1 MFSPDDRPSDEQLKA
16 MLKKADL
23 EKNGYKK
30 ELTRKL
36 VRDSGSDKS
45 DYQKAYLYYK
55 MVNCS
60 RLQEITQELVALM
73 PGRHRVLPWKI
84 FSLASYSISFQKIQ
98 KRKKVALSWLS
109 SRSQYK
115 AVRLSSWIRYDTT
128 TLFKQ
133 DKRFSWRFKLYNSSG
148 RLLKIRHKILPKT
161 WFKKKTQQFHYNH
174 SETTISPKII
184 ERRTKREREQEQG
197 SKRLEIVVFCLF
209 IGETYGTP
217 RSFLRAVWFLKS
229 SQIYKYKN
237 II

>member
-1 MFSPDDRPSDEQLKA
+1 MNKVSSSRWLLYQNGHNHNFACFSFFADANQKEILTLQVFSPDDRPSDEQLKA

-98 KRKKVALSWLS
+98 KRKKVALGWLS

-115 AVRLSSWIRYDTT
+115 AVRLSSWIRYDRPCLSKINVSADVLSFTT
-128 TLFKQ
+128 
-133 DKRFSWRFKLYNSSG
+133 R
-148 RLLKIRHKILPKT
+148 
-161 WFKKKTQQFHYNH
+161 
-174 SETTISPKII
+174 
-184 ERRTKREREQEQG
+184 
-197 SKRLEIVVFCLF
+197 VVV
-209 IGETYGTP
+209 Y
-217 RSFLRAVWFLKS
+217 
-229 SQIYKYKN
+229 
-237 II
+237 